1 MLPQH
6 SQKPLS
12 LYKFSSKHLVD
23 VRKKYIGATQ
33 FLGAQELHSKST
45 LKVHVC
51 IFLYIAL
58 RKFLFQRRSKLL
70 SGFIFYLMNNFVN
83 AARCLGFRKIF
94 YSFSL

>member
-33 FLGAQELHSKST
+33 FLGAQELHSIYRFK
-45 LKVHVC
+45 
-51 IFLYIAL
+51 
-58 RKFLFQRRSKLL
+58 
-70 SGFIFYLMNNFVN
+70 
-83 AARCLGFRKIF
+83 KIF
-94 YSFSL
+94 VPET